1 MVTVGLYVRLRAQ
14 PGKEPE
20 RETSLL
26 CAVGLVEA
34 EPATID
40 WFAVRVDASTFAVF
54 DTFPDDAGRR
64 AHLAGRVA
72 EALLARAGELLVE
85 PPVIE
90 AVDVIALKQ
99 R

>member
-1 MVTVGLYVRLRAQ
+1 MVTAGLYVRLRVQ
-14 PGKEPE
+14 PGKEQELE
-20 RETSLL
+20 RFLRS
-26 CAVGLVEA
+26 AIGLVEA

-72 EALLARAGELLVE
+72 EALLAQAGELLVE
-85 PPVIE
+85 PPDIQ
-90 AVDVIALKQ
+90 AVDVIAVTQ

>member
-1 MVTVGLYVRLRAQ
+1 MVTAGLHVRLRAQ
-14 PGKEPE
+14 PGKEQELE
-20 RETSLL
+20 RFLRS
-26 CAVGLVEA
+26 AVGLVEA

-85 PPVIE
+85 PPDIQ
-90 AVDVIALKQ
+90 AVDVIALKP

>member
-1 MVTVGLYVRLRAQ
+1 MVSVGLYVRLRAQ
-14 PGKEPE
+14 PGKEQELE
-20 RETSLL
+20 RFLRS
-26 CAVGLVEA
+26 AVGLVEA

-72 EALLARAGELLVE
+72 EALLARAGSCWWSRLS
-85 PPVIE
+85 
-90 AVDVIALKQ
+90 
-99 R
+99 